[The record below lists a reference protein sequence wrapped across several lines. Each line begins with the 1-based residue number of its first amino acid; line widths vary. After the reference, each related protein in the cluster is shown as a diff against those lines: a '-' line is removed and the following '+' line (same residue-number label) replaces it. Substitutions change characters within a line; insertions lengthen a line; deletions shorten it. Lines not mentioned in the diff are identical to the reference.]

1 MVADYPI
8 GVLVVALAVLGV
20 TADAH
25 AQGPIKVGYYD
36 MNIGAGVTAE
46 QEPPIVAAG
55 FTPVQLNSVT
65 ATDLAGLHVLFVQ
78 NSSPN
83 AYGTEH
89 LASKAAVQDAV
100 NADEPVV
107 NDQHESV
114 AFDCQGETI
123 LGGSWLI
130 LVTAERSDG
139 AKDVL
144 GTIRGQVLNGS
155 FEPDGDS
162 TRITVRDVLLAVTE
176 GTGQYAAVAEGSGA
190 LDATSDPRD
199 TPQFVG
205 RLGLTF

>member
-1 MVADYPI
+1 MRI
-8 GVLVVALAVLGV
+8 TALS
-20 TADAH
+20 
-25 AQGPIKVGYYD
+25 
-36 MNIGAGVTAE
+36 
-46 QEPPIVAAG
+46 VAAM
-55 FTPVQLNSVT
+55 V
-65 ATDLAGLHVLFVQ
+65 LAASQAGGVHGQ
-78 NSSPN
+78 TGPAS
-83 AYGTEH
+83 YGTA
-89 LASKAAVQDAV
+89 LSGMIQSPICSSDNFASGDVSGDL
-100 NADEPVV
+100 NG
-107 NDQHESV
+107 SFYV

-162 TRITVRDVLLAVTE
+162 ARITVRDVVLAVTE